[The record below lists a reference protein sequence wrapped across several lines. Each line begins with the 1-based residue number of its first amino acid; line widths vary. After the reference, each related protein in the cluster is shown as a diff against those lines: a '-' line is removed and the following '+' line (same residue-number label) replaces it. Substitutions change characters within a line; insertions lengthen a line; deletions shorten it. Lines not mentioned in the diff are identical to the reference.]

1 MGFPAAFTAPFAN
14 AMLTGSSLDYES
26 DDITAETEI
35 RPLVPPWILPGTLY
49 KNSW

>member
-35 RPLVPPWILPGTLY
+35 RLAGASLDTAGHAL
-49 KNSW
+49 